1 MLRLHIAQAMPW
13 VDSQGQIR
21 SPYEGVSL
29 LEARAAQ
36 FVEQGL
42 DGLAGWRI
50 GVLSDDEP
58 PPQWAKP
65 ILVGEGSLE
74 TSATCYTLGERARE
88 YVEHLKPFLHDF
100 LVWLR
105 ARYGS
110 PVLLLKDHVPRVG
123 GPPLELS
130 EAIVS
135 GMQRVPKGFL
145 ALRATSGF
153 LVADQEPRTQ
163 DEFLDLWWPS
173 PLGVLGGLVF
183 RESTSDQA
191 RRRIL
196 GAGRISAEDLEEVKL
211 LFETSDL
218 FENLGFFVLS
228 RGAWAETQSAL
239 DKGGWLD
246 GMPLNG

>member
-74 TSATCYTLGERARE
+74 TSVTCYTLGERARE

-110 PVLLLKDHVPRVG
+110 
-123 GPPLELS
+123 
-130 EAIVS
+130 
-135 GMQRVPKGFL
+135 
-145 ALRATSGF
+145 
-153 LVADQEPRTQ
+153 
-163 DEFLDLWWPS
+163 WW
-173 PLGVLGGLVF
+173 
-183 RESTSDQA
+183 
-191 RRRIL
+191 
-196 GAGRISAEDLEEVKL
+196 
-211 LFETSDL
+211 
-218 FENLGFFVLS
+218 
-228 RGAWAETQSAL
+228 
-239 DKGGWLD
+239 
-246 GMPLNG
+246 